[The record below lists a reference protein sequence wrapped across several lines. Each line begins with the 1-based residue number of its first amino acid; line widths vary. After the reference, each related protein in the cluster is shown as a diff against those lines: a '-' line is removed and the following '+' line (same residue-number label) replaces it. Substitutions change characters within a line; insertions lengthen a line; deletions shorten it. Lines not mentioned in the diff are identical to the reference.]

1 MSDRGGALPADTPS
15 VSNEKAIVTCTECGF
30 EWFGPTA
37 AHALRLVGSCTR
49 CHGALAFND
58 EPALPAISEDPADV
72 PAHLVLG
79 HPRI

>member
-1 MSDRGGALPADTPS
+1 M
-15 VSNEKAIVTCTECGF
+15 SNEKAIVTCTECGF

-49 CHGALAFND
+49 CHGELRFND
-58 EPALPAISEDPADV
+58 EPALPAIVDEPVADV

-79 HPRI
+79 NPRL